1 MMDEDDTMIHI
12 AASATYTVV
21 ILLYYGRFY
30 ATQMIMHRKFYYLY
44 RIELG

>member
-21 ILLYYGRFY
+21 VPSLYGRFY
-30 ATQMIMHRKFYYLY
+30 ATQMIMHRKLY
-44 RIELG
+44 FSY